1 MHLLVNLNIRLCE
14 FIKVKNSIVTLVS
27 ASFVFAIATATAI
40 ATAIVIAILRTVYPV
55 DLVW

>member
-27 ASFVFAIATATAI
+27 ASSVFAIATAV
-40 ATAIVIAILRTVYPV
+40 VIAILRTDYPV
-55 DLVW
+55 ELV